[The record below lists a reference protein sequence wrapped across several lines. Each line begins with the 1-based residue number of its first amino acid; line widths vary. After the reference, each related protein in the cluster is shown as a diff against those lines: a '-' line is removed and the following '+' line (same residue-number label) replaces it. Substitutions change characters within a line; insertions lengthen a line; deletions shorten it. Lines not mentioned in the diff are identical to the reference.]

1 MALIIEQ
8 NKRSINWFGILVF
21 IFLLGVILFGGYF
34 LFFGPTPVIEII
46 APVELGTADK
56 IARIKLDAGKIIESP
71 ILKSFK
77 QYGAD
82 VGVGNLG
89 RSNPFSPL

>member
-8 NKRSINWFGILVF
+8 TKRNINWFGIFVF
-21 IFLLGVILFGGYF
+21 IFLLFVIVGGGYF
-34 LFFGPTPVIEII
+34 LFFGPTPAIEII

-56 IARIKLDAGKIIESP
+56 IAGIKLDATKIIESP

-77 QYGAD
+77 QYGT
-82 VGVGNLG
+82 VPGVGALG
-89 RSNPFSPL
+89 RSNPFLSL